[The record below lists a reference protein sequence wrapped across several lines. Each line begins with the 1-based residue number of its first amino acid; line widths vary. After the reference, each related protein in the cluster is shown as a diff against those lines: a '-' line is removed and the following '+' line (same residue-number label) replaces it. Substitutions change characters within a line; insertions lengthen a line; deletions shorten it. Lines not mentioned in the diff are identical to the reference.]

1 MHKMCIVVSVEFVFL
16 DVFFLMAVMRE
27 QTAIQQFL
35 KYINLDHESISNVG
49 DSVQF
54 FYCLQL
60 LS

>member
-1 MHKMCIVVSVEFVFL
+1 MLKICRVVSVEFVFL
-16 DVFFLMAVMRE
+16 MFFVAVE
-27 QTAIQQFL
+27 QIMIKQFL

-54 FYCLQL
+54 FSCLQV